1 MPEKKEGI
9 CLIEIRNLSKL
20 YNGKI
25 AINNISL
32 SLKKGEIVGILGSN
46 GAGKTTLMNLIT
58 GYVSMTSGDVFINGH
73 HVLENPELTKAKLGY
88 LPDTPPLYE
97 EMTVNEYLKFVAQLK
112 KINKAKMKDEINAKL
127 EKLNLVHVQNR
138 LIKSLSKGYK
148 QRVGI
153 AQAILGNLPL
163 IVLDEPTSGLDP
175 KELIEIRKTIKE
187 LKETSLV
194 LISSH
199 ILSEINSICSKIV
212 VIENG
217 EIVSEGAVD
226 LHSGTTNDSESKLF
240 IRIKGD
246 NDKIQSLFQ
255 EINGLIKVDLLPCI
269 ESGCNDYY
277 LTYESE
283 KDIREAIFWKLSEND
298 LPILT
303 INKQEESLEELFM
316 QLTLKKKEDIK

>member
-1 MPEKKEGI
+1 MPRKKEGMDM
-9 CLIEIRNLSKL
+9 IEIRNLSKL

-46 GAGKTTLMNLIT
+46 GAGKSTLMNLIT
-58 GYVSMTSGDVFINGH
+58 GYVSMTSGNVYLDGH
-73 HVLENPELTKAKLGY
+73 NILENPEEIKAKLGY

-97 EMTVNEYLKFVAQLK
+97 EMTVNEYLTFVAKLK
-112 KINKAKMKDEINAKL
+112 KISKATMDAEIDAKL
-127 EKLNLVHVQNR
+127 EKLNLVHVRDR

-226 LHSGTTNDSESKLF
+226 LHSSTSNESESKLL

-246 NDKIQSLFQ
+246 NDKIQLLLQ
-255 EINGLIKVDLLPCI
+255 EINGLIQVDLLPRI
-269 ESGCNDYY
+269 ESGCNDYF

-283 KDIREAIFWKLSEND
+283 EDIREAIFWKLSEND

-303 INKQEESLEELFM
+303 MNKQEESLEELFM
-316 QLTLKKKEDIK
+316 QLTLKKKEDNK